1 LAHSTKQNCTGKG
14 IHLLETPIF
23 FVGAFIASDFEVDEQ
38 SESTLHHR
46 DITERVIAAFY
57 AVHGELGC
65 GFSENVYRRATALV
79 LRQDGLEVIEER
91 SITVVFRETRIGTF
105 YADIVVAGVVLVEVK
120 AAATIENYAQA
131 QILNYLKAAGGGVG
145 LLLNFG
151 RQAIFKRFVMGDP
164 TNSLPALRA
173 PK

>member
-1 LAHSTKQNCTGKG
+1 MLAIS
-14 IHLLETPIF
+14 
-23 FVGAFIASDFEVDEQ
+23 AVDEQ
-38 SESTLHHR
+38 NERTLPHS
-46 DITERVIAAFY
+46 DITERIIAAFY
-57 AVHGELGC
+57 AVSDELGY
-65 GFSENVYRRATALV
+65 GFSENVYRRATAIV
-79 LRQDGLEVIEER
+79 LREDGLEAIEEQ
-91 SITVVFRETRIGTF
+91 SITVAFRQRLIGTF

-151 RQAIFKRFVMGDP
+151 RQASFKRFAMGDP

-173 PK
+173 QKP